1 MICTN
6 TGKVQGGQHYL
17 VQTQDEKKKVENHI
31 VKKTMEKFQTPMF
44 SSGIA
49 NKGLYQFSNRKN
61 SFYSVTKKK
70 KNHLFL
76 KLRNSSLKSEK

>member
-70 KNHLFL
+70 NHLFL